1 MTTQPLR
8 LVIFGATGGTGRHL
22 VSLALE
28 AGHDVT
34 VFVRSPDKLGEL
46 AARVRVL
53 TGDVTDLERVTQAVR
68 DQDVVISA
76 IGSPPGRKDRIRERG
91 TRTLV
96 QAMEATGVRRLV
108 SLSTHG
114 IRETADGLPFVM
126 KWLVVPLYLKGVFA
140 DHDRQ
145 EQVVRDSSL
154 DWTLVRP
161 VHLNDK
167 APTGTVRH
175 GFEPHDRDIGMKIT
189 RGDVARFMVEQA
201 TSEAYVRQA
210 PTICN

>member
-22 VSLALE
+22 VTLALD

-34 VFVRSPDKLGEL
+34 VFVRSPEKLGEL

-53 TGDVTDLERVTQAVR
+53 TGDVTDEAAVTAAIA

-76 IGSPPGRKDRIRERG
+76 IGAPPSSKDRVRERG
-91 TRTLV
+91 TRTIV
-96 QAMEATGVRRLV
+96 RAMEATGVRRLV

-114 IRETADGLPFVM
+114 IRETADGLPLLM
-126 KWLVVPLYLKGVFA
+126 KWLVVPLYLKGVFT
-140 DHDRQ
+140 DHEHQ
-145 EQVVRDSSL
+145 EAVVRDSSL

-161 VHLNDK
+161 THLTNK

-175 GFEPHDRDIGMKIT
+175 GFEPHDRDIAMKIT